1 MFGIKTKKDR
11 KIEELNEKIEKL
23 EERIYF
29 TSFKQ
34 PRIYQL
40 DKKTETVTAMRI
52 IENDIPLGVIKREIA
67 MMLTDELFDQIV
79 WTVAE
84 VNDKKAVRG
93 SLDYVVGGTRSWE
106 QTHENE
112 MV

>member
-34 PRIYQL
+34 PRIYQQ
-40 DKKTETVTAMRI
+40 DRNIETVTAMRI
-52 IENDIPLGVIKREIA
+52 IEEGVPLGIIKREIA

-93 SLDYVVGGTRSWE
+93 QLDYVVGGKRL
-106 QTHENE
+106 
-112 MV
+112 

>member
-52 IENDIPLGVIKREIA
+52 IENDIPLGVVKREIA
-67 MMLTDELFDQIV
+67 MILTDELFDQIV
-79 WTVAE
+79 WTIEE
-84 VNDKKAVRG
+84 VNEKKAIRG
-93 SLDYVVGGTRSWE
+93 SLDYVVGGTRL
-106 QTHENE
+106 
-112 MV
+112 